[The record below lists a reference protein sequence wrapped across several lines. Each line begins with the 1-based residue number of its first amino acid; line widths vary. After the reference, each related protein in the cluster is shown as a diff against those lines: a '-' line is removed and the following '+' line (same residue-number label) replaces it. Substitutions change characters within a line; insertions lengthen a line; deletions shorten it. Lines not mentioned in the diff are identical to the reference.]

1 MAICDLCPRNCLVD
15 RTVSTGYCSMPR
27 QIKIARRALH
37 FWEEPC
43 ISGDKGSGAVFFS
56 GCNMKCVFCQNKD
69 ISTGGFGKLIT
80 GERLTEIFLELQE
93 QGALNINLVTPTHYV
108 PQIIPCLKKAKELG
122 LDIPVVYNTSSYEKP
137 DVIRSL
143 EGLVDIWLPDFKYIS
158 DESAKRY
165 SACPD
170 YVRWAKLCLDE
181 MVRQCPEPVFDDD
194 GIMKKGVIVRH
205 LILPGHTEESK
216 DVLDYLHKRYG
227 DRIFI
232 SIMSQYTPCTDLSGY
247 PEINRTLTEKE
258 YEDVV
263 DYAIDIGIENGFIQE
278 GSAASESFIP
288 SFDLKG
294 VEKNRNKE

>member
-1 MAICDLCPRNCLVD
+1 MAICDLCPRNCSVD
-15 RTVSTGYCSMPR
+15 RSTGVGYCSMPD

-43 ISGDKGSGAVFFS
+43 ISGDKGSGTVFFS

-69 ISTGGFGKLIT
+69 ISTGGFGRLIT
-80 GERLTEIFLELQE
+80 SERLTEIFLELQE

-108 PQIIPCLKKAKELG
+108 SQIIPCLKKAKELG
-122 LDIPVVYNTSSYEKP
+122 LKLPVVYNTSSYERP

-170 YVRWAKLCLDE
+170 YVRWAKRCLDE

-205 LILPGHTEESK
+205 LILPGHTDESK
-216 DVLDYLHKRYG
+216 DILDYLHERYG
-227 DRIFI
+227 NRLFI

-247 PEINRTLTEKE
+247 PEIDRTLTEDE
-258 YEDVV
+258 YNDVV

-294 VEKNRNKE
+294 VIKGNKE